1 MSSNVE
7 KGLPN
12 ASAVEGGSM
21 KRGTVIDNP
30 VIGQRLVVCV
40 PPEETGGR
48 LFGYQASYGNDSRLY
63 RR

>member
-1 MSSNVE
+1 
-7 KGLPN
+7 
-12 ASAVEGGSM
+12 M